1 MFQSL
6 QKFCDNHRTSC
17 DRTPGQK
24 YNILCAVKLSTVNPY
39 LDKKFVVDS
48 VITVSSCGMYL
59 INGNNGGINML

>member
-24 YNILCAVKLSTVNPY
+24 YHILCAVKLSAVNPY

-59 INGNNGGINML
+59 ISGNNGGINML